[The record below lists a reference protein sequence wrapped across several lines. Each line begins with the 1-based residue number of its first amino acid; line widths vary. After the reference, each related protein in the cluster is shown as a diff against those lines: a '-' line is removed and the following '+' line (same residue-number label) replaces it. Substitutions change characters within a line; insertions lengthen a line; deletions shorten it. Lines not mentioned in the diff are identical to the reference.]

1 MIRPPV
7 GAVRPA
13 GPGLR
18 QHAALPLMLASGF
31 SGLGYQ
37 VVWTQQSALWLG
49 HESAAVLAVV
59 AAFFGG
65 LALGAL
71 LLGPP
76 IERSL
81 HPVRWYA
88 GCELLIAGWSLALA
102 LVLPLASGALLDL
115 TGAQPTP
122 AWQWSVAFC
131 GTFILLLPATAA
143 MGATLPSME
152 RAMAPLRLPGRSIAA
167 LYAGNTGGAV
177 IGVLACAFWLVPAL
191 GLARTAGVCAVLNL
205 LCAALAWW
213 AFSAPCGATAA
224 AAGPATDNAARQAN
238 PARRMALALLAATGL
253 LGIGYEVV
261 VVRVLSQV
269 TEDTV
274 YTFALLLAIYLV
286 GSALGAAAY
295 QRWRPRAPQPPGKA
309 ALGGGNLS
317 DRFADQPA
325 DPRYDNPPDRLGST
339 LASTLAAACLLGA
352 ASLWAAERV
361 KAIWL
366 DHWGS
371 SLGAALGAEALL
383 AVLAFGLPTAVM
395 GSLFGHLSTRASAA
409 GASFGQSLGVNTLGA
424 AAAPLLFGVLVT
436 PALGP
441 KWALLLIAAGYLAL
455 AGRQAWG
462 RRTARTATCA
472 SAAAGLALAAWAPP
486 LAFVELPEGGRLI
499 SYQEGAMAAVSV
511 VQDAAGVS
519 RLRINNRQQEGSS
532 TSGRVDARQ
541 ALLPVLLHPA
551 PRRALFLGLGT
562 GMTAAAAAAD
572 PTVQVDAVELLPE
585 VVRASAHFTGASA
598 GNPNRNPAGNPP
610 EAQARVLVADAR
622 RFVRTSAQAYDVI
635 VSDNFHPAR
644 SGSGSL
650 YTVEHFQ
657 AVRGRLASGGLF
669 CQWLPLHQMDLATL
683 RSIVQ
688 SFLMAYPDGSAL
700 LASNSLLTPVLGLV
714 GHSDG
719 GHTTLTA
726 VRQRL
731 ANAAGPMRP
740 VDFGIEDE
748 YALLGN
754 FVAGPRALARFAG
767 NAAANTDDRP
777 VVAYIAPRI
786 TYAPDA
792 APGDRLVALLQ
803 QLSIDS
809 TDLLT
814 ATPPDPAGRAAAH
827 RLEAY
832 WAARTQFIVAGLQV
846 RPAASAQAL
855 LVQVRNPLLAVL
867 RTSPDFRPAYDPL
880 LRIATSLARSDP
892 HAARAV
898 LTDLAQIQ
906 PARPEAGL
914 ALRQLGIA
922 MR

>member
-1 MIRPPV
+1 M
-7 GAVRPA
+7 
-13 GPGLR
+13 
-18 QHAALPLMLASGF
+18 S
-31 SGLGYQ
+31 
-37 VVWTQQSALWLG
+37 
-49 HESAAVLAVV
+49 
-59 AAFFGG
+59 
-65 LALGAL
+65 
-71 LLGPP
+71 
-76 IERSL
+76 
-81 HPVRWYA
+81 
-88 GCELLIAGWSLALA
+88 
-102 LVLPLASGALLDL
+102 
-115 TGAQPTP
+115 
-122 AWQWSVAFC
+122 
-131 GTFILLLPATAA
+131 
-143 MGATLPSME
+143 
-152 RAMAPLRLPGRSIAA
+152 
-167 LYAGNTGGAV
+167 
-177 IGVLACAFWLVPAL
+177 
-191 GLARTAGVCAVLNL
+191 
-205 LCAALAWW
+205 
-213 AFSAPCGATAA
+213 
-224 AAGPATDNAARQAN
+224 
-238 PARRMALALLAATGL
+238 
-253 LGIGYEVV
+253 
-261 VVRVLSQV
+261 
-269 TEDTV
+269 
-274 YTFALLLAIYLV
+274 
-286 GSALGAAAY
+286 
-295 QRWRPRAPQPPGKA
+295 
-309 ALGGGNLS
+309 
-317 DRFADQPA
+317 
-325 DPRYDNPPDRLGST
+325 DNPPDRLGGT
-339 LASTLAAACLLGA
+339 LASTLAAACLLGG

-383 AVLAFGLPTAVM
+383 AVLTIGLPTVVM
-395 GSLFGHLSTRASAA
+395 GALFGHLSTRASAA
-409 GASFGQSLGVNTLGA
+409 GASFGQSPGVNTLGA
-424 AAAPLLFGVLVT
+424 AATPLLFGVLVT

-441 KWALLLIAAGYLAL
+441 KWALRLIAAGYLAL

-462 RRTARTATCA
+462 RRTARTATWA
-472 SAAAGLALAAWAPP
+472 SAAAGLALVAWAPP

-499 SYQEGAMAAVSV
+499 SYQEGAMTAVSV

-551 PRRALFLGLGT
+551 PRRALLLGLGT

-585 VVRASAHFTGASA
+585 VMRASAQFTGASA
-598 GNPNRNPAGNPP
+598 GNPNRNPNRNPAGNPP

-622 RFVRTSAQAYDVI
+622 RFVRTSAQDYDVI

-726 VRQRL
+726 VRQWL
-731 ANAAGPMRP
+731 ANAAGPRRP

-754 FVAGPRALARFAG
+754 FVAGPSALARFAG
-767 NAAANTDDRP
+767 IAAANTDDRP

-803 QLSIDS
+803 RLSIDS

-832 WAARTQFIVAGLQV
+832 WAARTQFFVAGLQV
-846 RPAASAQAL
+846 RPAASAKAL
-855 LVQVRNPLLAVL
+855 LAQVRNPRLAVL

-880 LRIATSLARSDP
+880 LRIASSLARSDP
-892 HAARAV
+892 HAAGAV
-898 LTDLAQIQ
+898 LTDFAQIQ

-922 MR
+922 MRCRPQPEAESADAPLHHLARRRPGRTVRRLDHPARLRKPQRGGARPAARGVAKNQAARRRGAALRGLPELCLRAPGARSGRATGQDPARPARPGGVDHAGAARPHPPAGNHRAARQHRAGRRVCRRGVCRARCAPRQTQPRQRDEPPAPPARPRAGRAPAPETCALMRVRAAGTLHPRHADLRRVQSGGIAQPHIRSNKNI